1 MKNLLCILWMPVL
14 FMMGSCATTKYNTI
28 KYGTNIPDSLFQ
40 PIDYLLR
47 PGDLVTIQSFNNLS
61 SVLYEST
68 INNGAGGS
76 SVPEY
81 EGTVENDGYLPLP
94 RAGRVKVGG
103 LTQKAATL
111 LVSKAYEQ
119 TINAPEFDLK
129 ISSMKVNVLGAVN
142 MQGTYVMTR
151 ENLTLAD
158 AFALAEG
165 VKYENMA
172 KNVSII
178 RDGVNMEFKLT
189 AKEMANPRLNAI
201 IIKDNDVVYVKPSN
215 ASINAPK
222 IYQYTAFLA
231 PIGTILSALTLYSTI
246 QGLQNK

>member
-1 MKNLLCILWMPVL
+1 MKNWLCVLFVPVL
-14 FMMGSCATTKYNTI
+14 FMMGSCATSKYNAI
-28 KYGTNIPDSLFQ
+28 NYGTTVPDSLFR
-40 PIDYLLR
+40 PIDYILR

-76 SVPEY
+76 TVPEY
-81 EGTVENDGYLPLP
+81 EGTVDNEGFLPLP

-103 LTQKAATL
+103 LTQKNATL
-111 LVSKAYEQ
+111 LVSQAYEK
-119 TINAPEFDLK
+119 TIHDPEFDLK

-142 MQGTYVMTR
+142 EQGTYVMTR
-151 ENLTLAD
+151 ENLTLSD
-158 AFALAEG
+158 AFALAKG

-172 KNVSII
+172 KKVTII
-178 RDGVNMEFKLT
+178 RDGLSMEFKLS
-189 AKEMANPRLNAI
+189 ASEMGNPRLNSI

-222 IYQYTAFLA
+222 IFQYTAFLA
-231 PIGTILSALTLYSTI
+231 PIGTIISAISLYTTI
-246 QGLQNK
+246 ESLRDR